1 MFEKAYAKLAGS
13 YAAVEFGSEDDGLV
27 SLTGVTELVCLHVV
41 LVCAQTSCEF
51 GCEHCGLL
59 NHAFG
64 SPKTSACIIMETH
77 THIRAC
83 VGTQPQAVPSVA
95 CMMRRRTC

>member
-1 MFEKAYAKLAGS
+1 MQVFEKAYAKLAGS

-41 LVCAQTSCEF
+41 LVCAQTSCKF
-51 GCEHCGLL
+51 GCD
-59 NHAFG
+59 HAFV

-77 THIRAC
+77 TH
-83 VGTQPQAVPSVA
+83 TFVPA
-95 CMMRRRTC
+95 WAHNLRRFPEDH

>member
-1 MFEKAYAKLAGS
+1 MQVFEKAYAKLAGS

-41 LVCAQTSCEF
+41 LVCAQTSCKF

-77 THIRAC
+77 TH
-83 VGTQPQAVPSVA
+83 TFVPA
-95 CMMRRRTC
+95 WAHNLRRFPEDH